1 LAECGLSSKDFEKRG
16 VKTRVESAIIN
27 VNNWLQSE
35 PDDGEEL
42 GDDDAP
48 D

>member
-1 LAECGLSSKDFEKRG
+1 M
-16 VKTRVESAIIN
+16 RVENAVRN
-27 VNNWLQSE
+27 DNNQSE

-42 GDDDAP
+42 GDYDAP